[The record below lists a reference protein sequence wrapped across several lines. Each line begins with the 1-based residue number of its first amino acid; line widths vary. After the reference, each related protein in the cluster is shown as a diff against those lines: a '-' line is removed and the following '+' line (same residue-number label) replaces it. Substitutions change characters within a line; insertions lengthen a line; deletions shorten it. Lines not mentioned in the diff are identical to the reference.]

1 MGKLYPVKTVGELK
15 KLLEQFS
22 DDTIIVVRS
31 NHMEMKGFL
40 KDAFIEVAKMTKIN
54 ASTFDA
60 FDYTPYSYE
69 AYIHDNEN
77 GKECIILKS

>member
-1 MGKLYPVKTVGELK
+1 MGKLYPIETVGDLK

-22 DDTIIVVRS
+22 DDTVIVIRS

-40 KDAFIEVAKMTKIN
+40 KNAFIEVDKMTKVKT
-54 ASTFDA
+54 STFDA

-69 AYIHDNEN
+69 SYIHDDEN
-77 GKECIILKS
+77 GKECIILRS